1 MPATETAA
9 ATAPAR
15 PPASRRTR
23 LIQAALVIVAVVAT
37 LGVDLWRGTLP
48 FVPRPAAQTVNVP
61 VLIYHVFQPAEA
73 APDQVDYAI
82 STRLFD
88 AQLDLIRARGW
99 RAITAA
105 ELARLL
111 ETGGRPGL
119 KTFVI
124 TIDDGLSDTLTQA
137 LPLLQRHGY
146 VATSFVVAGRMGTS
160 GYLSWDEVR
169 RLRDAGIEIGNHTWD
184 HLGMADLSPDEQAR
198 TVREAQRTIEAEL
211 GSAPR
216 TFAYPGGSYNDG
228 AIAAVRG
235 AGIQAA
241 FTTAS
246 GRAVSW
252 ANRLTIPRLNVS
264 GAWSPE
270 LLLRYMGPGY

>member
-1 MPATETAA
+1 MQAPETPS
-9 ATAPAR
+9 TAPPER
-15 PPASRRTR
+15 PFAARRTR
-23 LIQAALVIVAVVAT
+23 LIQVALVIAAIVAT
-37 LGVDLWRGTLP
+37 LGVSLWRGTLP
-48 FVPRPAAQTVNVP
+48 FVPRPATQTINVP

-119 KTFVI
+119 RTFVI

-137 LPLLQRHGY
+137 LPILQRHSY
-146 VATSFVVAGRMGTS
+146 VATSYVVAGRMGTP
-160 GYLSWDEVR
+160 GYLTWDEVR
-169 RLRDAGIEIGNHTWD
+169 RLRDAGIEIGNHTWE
-184 HLGMADLSPDEQAR
+184 HLRMEDLAPDKQAAA
-198 TVREAQRTIEAEL
+198 VRDAQRAIEAEL

-216 TFAYPGGSYNDG
+216 TFAYPGGSVNEG
-228 AIAAVRG
+228 AIAAVRDG
-235 AGIQAA
+235 GLQAA
-241 FTTAS
+241 FTTAP
-246 GRAVSW
+246 GRAASW